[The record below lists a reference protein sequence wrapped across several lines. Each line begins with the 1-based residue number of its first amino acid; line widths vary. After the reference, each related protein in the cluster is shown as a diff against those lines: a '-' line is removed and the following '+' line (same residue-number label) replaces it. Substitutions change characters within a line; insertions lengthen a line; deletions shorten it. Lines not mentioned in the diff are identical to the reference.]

1 MGVKVS
7 NYRVCGED
15 KVNTDTLEFNCENG
29 KGWLEDQDVARMWV
43 QDECLAQYGVEIEDG
58 FDMEIV

>member
-29 KGWLEDQDVARMWV
+29 KGWLEDKDVARMWV
-43 QDECLAQYGVEIEDG
+43 QDECLAQYGVEIEED